1 MKRQMSAKSRQELMQ
16 SLGER
21 YRLGSRMA
29 KHRILDEF
37 VAPTTSRLS
46 SPNVVVSRGR
56 ERTRECHRTAVLSGR
71 RTVDTITPSMR
82 HS

>member
-37 VAPTTSRLS
+37 VAVTGYHRKHAIRLLKL
-46 SPNVVVSRGR
+46 GR
-56 ERTRECHRTAVLSGR
+56 AGEPSVKAARPRRYGDAVA
-71 RTVDTITPSMR
+71 
-82 HS
+82 